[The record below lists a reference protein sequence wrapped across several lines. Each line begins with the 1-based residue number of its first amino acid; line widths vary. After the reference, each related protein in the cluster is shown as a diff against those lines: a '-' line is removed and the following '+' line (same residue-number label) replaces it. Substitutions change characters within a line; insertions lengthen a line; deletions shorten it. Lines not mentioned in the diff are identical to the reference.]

1 MLLKRKI
8 WKMEG
13 FLGILNLKDKIF
25 YCFLEKQ
32 RHERLHLQTKKFYE
46 ELDQILTKIPKL
58 SGKLN
63 YR

>member
-1 MLLKRKI
+1 
-8 WKMEG
+8 MEG
-13 FLGILNLKDKIF
+13 SLGILNLKDKIF

-63 YR
+63 YDDW